1 MLSLLRGRNWVHMST
16 ELEPLRPNAEQQR
29 AIQRIASE
37 TTRSALNAS
46 TMGSGK
52 TLKAV
57 EVAKE
62 LQSKTVLL
70 IAPLNTRLA
79 WMVTFQR
86 QGVELP
92 FKWIN
97 STKQGKANLND
108 WGWQQDGVYF
118 VGVEYFV
125 RVAFDKHK
133 KHSGV
138 WEKNPDLAIF
148 DEVHRSQNRRSQT
161 FRALKKVKAGFKL
174 AMSGT
179 PTGNRFD
186 GAWAVTK
193 WLWPDLIS
201 NSYHLWVENWCATEY
216 DRFSPTGRRV
226 VGEKIPGA
234 FFNTLPCYVR
244 IESEIEVDIEKEEV
258 YVELTPAQ
266 RKAYS
271 ELERRMVTWIEERPI
286 VVEVPIAL
294 RTRLRQATLGLFKL
308 DDDDVITFDNECKSS
323 KIDAMFE
330 VLSQDF
336 EDEPALILTDSK
348 KFANV
353 VAARLERAG
362 HSVELWH
369 GDISGTQRQKAKEAF
384 VGGSCKYLVAV
395 ISAIAEGVDGLQDAT
410 RNILWIN
417 RSDNRIL
424 NEQAEKRVH
433 RQGQIRGVRSRELIA
448 IDTYDQGV
456 LSSQIQKA
464 IEMNRILRE
473 KNGN

>member
-1 MLSLLRGRNWVHMST
+1 
-16 ELEPLRPNAEQQR
+16 
-29 AIQRIASE
+29 
-37 TTRSALNAS
+37 
-46 TMGSGK
+46 MGSGK

-97 STKQGKANLND
+97 STKEGKANLSD
-108 WGWQQDGVYF
+108 WEWQKDGVYF

-125 RVAFDKHK
+125 RLAFDKQK

-161 FRALKKVKAGFKL
+161 FRALKRVQAGFKL

-186 GAWAVTK
+186 GAWAITK
-193 WLWPDLIS
+193 WLWPDIIP

-216 DRFSPTGRRV
+216 DHFSPTGKRV

-244 IESEIEVDIEKEEV
+244 IESEINVDIERDEV
-258 YVELTPAQ
+258 YVELTSAQ
-266 RKAYS
+266 RKAYD

-294 RTRLRQATLGLFKL
+294 RTRLRQATLGLFKVG
-308 DDDDVITFDNECKSS
+308 DDDVITFDNNCKSS
-323 KIDAMFE
+323 KIDTMFD
-330 VLSQDF
+330 VLAEDF

-348 KFANV
+348 RFANV
-353 VAARLERAG
+353 VVSRLEEAG
-362 HSVELWH
+362 HSVAAWH
-369 GDISGTQRQKAKEAF
+369 GDVSGAHREKAKQDF
-384 VGGSCKYLVAV
+384 VSGSCKYIVAV
-395 ISAIAEGVDGLQDAT
+395 ISAIAEGVDGLQHGT
-410 RNILWIN
+410 RNILWLN

-424 NEQAEKRVH
+424 NEQAEKRIH
-433 RQGQIRGVRSRELIA
+433 RQGQEKLVRSRELIA

-456 LSSQIQKA
+456 LSSHIQKA
-464 IEMNRILRE
+464 IEMNKTLRE
-473 KNGN
+473 RNGD